1 MDRMEAHSKELR
13 VQIGDLRERMAHLEG
28 LLEGL
33 REAIT
38 RTRVGLNPKLPS
50 FALCDPER
58 GTFPVPETVDGVIIH
73 HAGCLHVSVHDGTC
87 PRT

>member
-1 MDRMEAHSKELR
+1 MEELIAIVSVGAALAALIIAQSRSLRRDLFARMDRMEAHSKELR

-38 RTRVGLNPKLPS
+38 RTRV
-50 FALCDPER
+50 A
-58 GTFPVPETVDGVIIH
+58 
-73 HAGCLHVSVHDGTC
+73 
-87 PRT
+87 